1 MIDLHEF
8 FHEVILHGLK
18 DVILVIPF
26 LYITYVFIEYIEHKT
41 TTLPTLLSRY
51 GNKYGAI
58 IGGALGAIPQCGFST
73 IAANLFS
80 GGAIT
85 LGTTVAVFLSTSDE
99 MLPILLSSTI
109 PLSRIFT
116 ILIYKVL
123 LAIIAGFAIDLLYNR
138 ITSHKPCGAVED
150 FCEEEHCGCEHH
162 SILLSALIHTLKV
175 SIFVLIATVAV
186 NVIFFFGGEKLLRNG
201 FIDTP
206 VISHVFASV
215 VGLIPNCAVS
225 VVLTQLYV
233 ENIITI
239 GTMLSGLF
247 TSAGMGLLVLI
258 RSHKCKTE
266 IIYVVLL
273 LLSVGVIGG
282 LLADLP
288 IIQSYLFN

>member
-26 LYITYVFIEYIEHKT
+26 LYMTYVFIEFIEHKT
-41 TTLPTLLSRY
+41 TAIPSLLSRY

-58 IGGALGAIPQCGFST
+58 FGGVLGAIPQCGFST

-85 LGTTVAVFLSTSDE
+85 LGTIVAVFLSTSDE

-109 PLSRIFT
+109 PLKRVFAV
-116 ILIYKVL
+116 LAYKVFV
-123 LAIIAGFAIDLLYNR
+123 AVVAGSAVDLLYNR

-150 FCEEEHCGCEHH
+150 FCEDNHCGCQHH
-162 SILLSALIHTLKV
+162 SILFSGLIHTLKV
-175 SIFVLIATVAV
+175 STFVLIATM
-186 NVIFFFGGEKLLRNG
+186 VINAILFFGGDDILRCG

-206 VISHVFASV
+206 IISHIFASM
-215 VGLIPNCAVS
+215 VGLIPNCAAS

-233 ENIITI
+233 EDIITL

-247 TSAGMGLLVLI
+247 TGAGIGLLVLI

-266 IIYVVLL
+266 ILYVILL
-273 LLSVGVIGG
+273 LICVGVASG

-288 IIQSYLFN
+288 VVQTYIFN